1 MWKDRDEENLPLDN
15 ETGLP
20 AARVHTELPELHT
33 AWLAAQNHSSSGRS
47 FFHYLSFRD
56 SRFKVLFFT
65 NIDG

>member
-47 FFHYLSFRD
+47 FFH
-56 SRFKVLFFT
+56 
-65 NIDG
+65 